1 MADARLASSAQG
13 LPPSWAVRPRDFG
26 LVAAGAVLWGSGG
39 VVGALLATGS
49 EVSMVAV
56 ASYRLLVGGGVL
68 ALGLAVA
75 GRLRGVPRSRP
86 VVVRVLATGALA
98 ATYQASYF
106 AAVSLASV
114 SAATFVA
121 LGAAPVVVAAVTA
134 ARSRRRPPARVVVA
148 MALALLGLA
157 LLLGVPASG
166 GSGGLGLGLVLAL
179 VAALAFAVMTVLNSS
194 AVPGLEPLALTAMSF
209 TLGGA
214 ALLPVAALLGGGLV
228 APRGVPGWLLVA
240 FLGVVPTA
248 AAYGAYFSGLRRVP
262 ATTAAL
268 LALLEPLTA
277 ACGAALLLGERIGPT
292 GAAGGALLLWAVLLL
307 RPRR

>member
-134 ARSRRRPPARVVVA
+134 ARSRRRPPARVVAA

-157 LLLGVPASG
+157 LLLGVPVSG
-166 GSGGLGLGLVLAL
+166 APAVGLGLGLAL

-228 APRGVPGWLLVA
+228 APRGVQGWLLVA

-277 ACGAALLLGERIGPT
+277 ACGAALLLRERIGPT